1 MPMPYWFNGGHMIWM
16 TLWWLV
22 GIVFLVALVWV
33 VVRALSAGQPG
44 QVDQS
49 PETIL
54 RRRYAAGE
62 IDTEEF
68 ERRLAILR
76 KTRDAA

>member
-22 GIVFLVALVWV
+22 GIIFLVALVWV
-33 VVRALSAGQPG
+33 LVRAMNAGQSG
-44 QVDQS
+44 QGDQS

-62 IDTEEF
+62 IDAEEF
-68 ERRLAILR
+68 ERRLATLR

>member
-1 MPMPYWFNGGHMIWM
+1 MPMQHWFNGGHMVWM
-16 TLWWLV
+16 MLWWLV
-22 GIVFLVALVWV
+22 GIAIVVAFIWVLVRLVS
-33 VVRALSAGQPG
+33 RGQS
-44 QVDQS
+44 DQS

-54 RRRYAAGE
+54 RRRYATGE

-68 ERRLAILR
+68 ERRLAALG

>member
-1 MPMPYWFNGGHMIWM
+1 MPMPHWFEGGHMIWM
-16 TLWWLV
+16 SLWWLV
-22 GIVFLVALVWV
+22 GIALFVGLVWV
-33 VVRALSAGQPG
+33 LVRAIGPG
-44 QVDQS
+44 RPDQS

-68 ERRLAILR
+68 QRRLAALR
-76 KTRDAA
+76 KTKDAA

>member
-1 MPMPYWFNGGHMIWM
+1 MQMPNWFDGGHMIWM
-16 TLWWLV
+16 TLWWLIPI
-22 GIVFLVALVWV
+22 GLFVALLWV
-33 VVRALSAGQPG
+33 LFRSGRPSEI
-44 QVDQS
+44 DRS

-68 ERRLAILR
+68 ERRLASLR
-76 KTRDAA
+76 KGKGAA

>member
-1 MPMPYWFNGGHMIWM
+1 MIWM

-22 GIVFLVALVWV
+22 GIVFFVALVWV
-33 VVRALSAGQPG
+33 LVRAVSAGQTG

-68 ERRLAILR
+68 ERRLATLR
-76 KTRDAA
+76 KGKYAA

>member
-22 GIVFLVALVWV
+22 GIVFLVTLVWV
-33 VVRALSAGQPG
+33 LVRAMSAGQIG
-44 QVDQS
+44 HVDQS

-54 RRRYAAGE
+54 KRRYAAGE

-68 ERRLAILR
+68 ERRLATLR
-76 KTRDAA
+76 KTKSAA